1 MSLVDDQNILDQ
13 SSPNRKLDSHPDR
26 IDPVSSDTELD
37 PSRPVSGSDCT
48 CYHRTCK
55 LVQI

>member
-13 SSPNRKLDSHPDR
+13 NLQCMKLDSHPDR
-26 IDPVSSDTELD
+26 IDLVLSGTEFD
-37 PSRPVSGSDCT
+37 PSRPVSGSGCIF
-48 CYHRTCK
+48 YHRTCT